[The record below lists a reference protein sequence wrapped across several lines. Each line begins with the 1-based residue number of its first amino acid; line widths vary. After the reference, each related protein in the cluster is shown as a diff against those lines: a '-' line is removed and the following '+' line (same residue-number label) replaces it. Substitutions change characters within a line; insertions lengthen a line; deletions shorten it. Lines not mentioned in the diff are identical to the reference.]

1 MNSPSLRSPSDA
13 GKRSIQGGTP
23 ARFPER
29 AGILRPALVLFAA
42 LTLVT
47 GVLYPLATTGIAK
60 LMFPFQA
67 SGSLIERDGKAVGS
81 MLIGQAFSSPQYF
94 WGRPSATGPM
104 PYNASASSGSNL
116 GPTNPALRDAVVAR
130 IEALRQADPGN
141 TAQIPV
147 DLVSASASGL
157 DPHISPAAASYQ
169 APRVARLRS
178 LPVEKV
184 QALIQA
190 HTERPLI
197 GILGEPVV
205 NVLTLNLALDE
216 AKAK

>member
-1 MNSPSLRSPSDA
+1 MTTTTPNDA
-13 GKRSIQGGTP
+13 GTHRMQGGTP

-29 AGILRPALVLFAA
+29 ASVLRPAIVIFAA
-42 LTLVT
+42 LTIVT

-60 LMFPFQA
+60 VMFPFQA
-67 SGSLIERDGKAVGS
+67 SGSLIERDGKVVGS
-81 MLIGQAFSSPQYF
+81 QLIGQAFTSPQYF

-104 PYNASASSGSNL
+104 PYNASASGGSNL

-130 IEALRQADPGN
+130 VEALRQADPGN

-157 DPHISPAAASYQ
+157 DPHISPAAAHYQ
-169 APRVARLRS
+169 APRVARLRA
-178 LPVEKV
+178 LPLDKV
-184 QALIQA
+184 NALIDA
-190 HTERPLI
+190 HTARPLV

-205 NVLTLNLALDE
+205 NVLTLNLALDD
-216 AKAK
+216 ARGK

>member
-1 MNSPSLRSPSDA
+1 MNTLRTPAA
-13 GKRSIQGGTP
+13 GAQRGTHGATP

-29 AGILRPALVLFAA
+29 SGVLRPALVLFAA

-67 SGSLIERDGKAVGS
+67 SGSLIERDGKVVGS
-81 MLIGQAFSSPQYF
+81 QLIGQAFTSPNYF

-116 GPTNPALRDAVVAR
+116 GPTNPALRDAVLAR

-157 DPHISPAAASYQ
+157 DPHISPAAARYQ
-169 APRVARLRS
+169 APRVARLRA
-178 LPVEKV
+178 LPLDKV
-184 QALIQA
+184 NALIDA
-190 HTERPLI
+190 HTDRPLI

-205 NVLTLNLALDE
+205 NVLTLNLALDDAR
-216 AKAK
+216 AK

>member
-1 MNSPSLRSPSDA
+1 MNSPTLPIPSDA
-13 GKRSIQGGTP
+13 GQRGTHGGTP

-29 AGILRPALVLFAA
+29 SGVLRPALVLFAA

-47 GVLYPLATTGIAK
+47 GVLYPLATTGVAK

-67 SGSLIERDGKAVGS
+67 SGSLIERDGKVVGS
-81 MLIGQAFSSPQYF
+81 TLIGQAFSSPQYF

-141 TAQIPV
+141 SAQIPV
-147 DLVSASASGL
+147 DLVSTSASGL
-157 DPHISPAAASYQ
+157 DPHISPAAANYQ
-169 APRVARLRS
+169 AARVARLRKLS
-178 LPVEKV
+178 LDNVH
-184 QALIQA
+184 ALIQA

-216 AKAK
+216 AKQQ

>member
-1 MNSPSLRSPSDA
+1 MTASSPA
-13 GKRSIQGGTP
+13 HTGV
-23 ARFPER
+23 
-29 AGILRPALVLFAA
+29 LRPALVIFAA
-42 LTLVT
+42 LTIVT

-60 LMFPFQA
+60 VLFPFQA
-67 SGSLIERDGKAVGS
+67 SGSLIERDGKVVGS
-81 MLIGQAFSSPQYF
+81 QLIGQAFTSPHYF

-116 GPTNPALRDAVVAR
+116 GPTNPALRDAVLAR

-157 DPHISPAAASYQ
+157 DPHISPAAARYQ
-169 APRVARLRS
+169 APRVARLRA
-178 LPVEKV
+178 LPVDQV
-184 QALIQA
+184 NALIDA
-190 HTERPLI
+190 HTDRPLI

-205 NVLTLNLALDE
+205 NVLALNLALD
-216 AKAK
+216 AARGK